1 VIIGSEF
8 WKISIDNTNQSWD
21 GFYCF
26 RHEAIMEGKAKFH
39 NGDFYI
45 LKCKYKNEEGTEWEA
60 VENSEFIPSSFEF
73 VPVAIPFK
81 LF

>member
-1 VIIGSEF
+1 MIIGSEF
-8 WKISIDNTNQSWD
+8 WKISIDNTDRSWD

-45 LKCKYKNEEGTEWEA
+45 LKCKYKN
-60 VENSEFIPSSFEF
+60 VNLKIDFICKS
-73 VPVAIPFK
+73 IM
-81 LF
+81 